1 MRITQSK
8 HQKEKETF
16 CVTLFCNAIEL
27 FLRRTL
33 VLQQAYAAKGKRDV
47 LFSFKINYKLKGIG
61 VNVQAV
67 ARPGEKL
74 VVGHLIVVG
83 SVECSG

>member
-1 MRITQSK
+1 MLLSFSCVALLYCSK
-8 HQKEKETF
+8 PMQ
-16 CVTLFCNAIEL
+16 L
-27 FLRRTL
+27 
-33 VLQQAYAAKGKRDV
+33 KGKRDV

-74 VVGHLIVVG
+74 VVGHLVVVG
-83 SVECSG
+83 AVECCG